1 MTEVEAGFRRLFA
14 MEARQRLDR
23 MGELLLALEGD
34 VANQETVAA
43 LFREAHTLK
52 GAAAMVGE
60 TKVRDVAH
68 GMEDALQQIRSGAA
82 VATSA
87 VVDSLLGSVDVI
99 RAMLDGAPTT
109 AVSAAQ
115 AQAQAPAPAR
125 ASTAAGDVVQVSL
138 ERLDELVRTA
148 GESAAAHLRLG
159 RLLATRLGT
168 DPRELGEFRELQ
180 LVLNQLQELTL
191 RVRMVPV
198 ATLGYTLHRALREL
212 ARTGSKPVRWEMAG
226 GDTELD
232 RAVLERLADPLLH
245 LVRNAVDHGIEAPAE
260 RTAAGKA
267 EEGLI
272 RLHAMQVGSEVVIAI
287 SDDGRGIDLQRV
299 RTAAGRR
306 SIDTAGM
313 SDAEV
318 LDLIFKPGFSTAKR
332 VSDVSGR
339 GVGLDV
345 VRSALESIRGR
356 VEVRTEPG
364 RGSEFRL
371 AVPITLAVIPC
382 MLVSCAGQCLA
393 IPIHSVV
400 KVLHAPADAVQHADR
415 RAVVMVDGQPVPISS
430 LAATLALGESVS
442 GPVMVLAGLSR
453 SHAFRVDAIIGQRD
467 ILMKGL
473 GELAPRLDVV
483 AGASIEPDGSIIV
496 VLEAARLVD
505 RARGQRLPAVT
516 EPSGGTEPAAGAQA
530 SRRGEPEVSVMVVDD
545 ALTIRELQKSILE
558 RAGYRVRTASNGA
571 EALAMLATED
581 TTLVLTDIEMPKMDG
596 FALIEAMRKHPR
608 LAHVPVIIL
617 SSRGSEADRRRGLEA
632 GADGYIVKSAFD
644 QTGLLSAV
652 NRLLGKA
659 A

>member
-23 MGELLLALEGD
+23 MGELLLTLEGD

-115 AQAQAPAPAR
+115 AQAQ

-212 ARTGSKPVRWEMAG
+212 ARTGSKAVRWEMAG

-339 GVGLDV
+339 GIGLDV

-382 MLVSCAGQCLA
+382 MLISCAGQCLA

-516 EPSGGTEPAAGAQA
+516 EPSGGTEPAAGAPA
-530 SRRGEPEVSVMVVDD
+530 PRRGEPEVSVMVVDD

>member
-14 MEARQRLDR
+14 QEARQRLER
-23 MGELLLALEGD
+23 MGELLLTLEGD
-34 VANQETVAA
+34 AANPETIAA

-60 TKVRDVAH
+60 LKVRDIAH
-68 GMEDALQQIRSGAA
+68 GMEDVLQPIRSGTGTATPA
-82 VATSA
+82 VI
-87 VVDSLLGSVDVI
+87 DSLLGDVDAI
-99 RAMLDGAPTT
+99 RALLDGAPSPSVPVADAPPT
-109 AVSAAQ
+109 AVV
-115 AQAQAPAPAR
+115 
-125 ASTAAGDVVQVSL
+125 GDVVQVSL
-138 ERLDELVRTA
+138 ERLDALMRTA

-168 DPRELGEFRELQ
+168 DPSEVSEFRELQ
-180 LVLNQLQELTL
+180 LVLNQLQDLTM
-191 RVRMVPV
+191 RVRMVPL
-198 ATLGYTLHRALREL
+198 ATVGYMLHRAVRE
-212 ARTGSKPVRWEMAG
+212 ASRTESKAVRWEMVG

-245 LVRNAVDHGIEAPAE
+245 LVRNAIDHGIEAPAD
-260 RTAAGKA
+260 RVAAGKP

-272 RLHAMQVGSEVVIAI
+272 RLHAMQVGSEVVIAV
-287 SDDGRGIDLQRV
+287 SDDGRGIDLQQV
-299 RTAAGRR
+299 RKAAGRR

-313 SDAEV
+313 RDEDV
-318 LDLIFKPGFSTAKR
+318 LDLIFQPGFSTAKQ
-332 VSDVSGR
+332 VTDLSGR

-345 VRSALESIRGR
+345 VRSVLESIRGR

-364 RGSEFRL
+364 KGCEFRL

-382 MLVSCAGQCLA
+382 MLVSCAGQRLA

-400 KVLHAPADAVQHADR
+400 KVLQASGNAVKHADR
-415 RAVVMVDGQPVPISS
+415 RTIVMVDGQPVPVSS
-430 LAATLALGESVS
+430 LAATLGLGDSSS
-442 GPVMVLAGLSR
+442 GPMMVLAGLSR
-453 SHAFRVDAIIGQRD
+453 SHAFRIDAITGQRD
-467 ILMKGL
+467 IVMKGL
-473 GELAPRLDVV
+473 GDLTPRLDVV

-496 VLEAARLVD
+496 VLEAARLVE
-505 RARGQRLPAVT
+505 RAQGHRRPAIV
-516 EPSGGTEPAAGAQA
+516 EPGFPAAGPAA
-530 SRRGEPEVSVMVVDD
+530 AARPPGDEARACVMVVDD

-571 EALAMLATED
+571 EAMAMLATED
-581 TTLVLTDIEMPKMDG
+581 ATLVLTDIEMPQMDG

-617 SSRGSEADRRRGLEA
+617 SSRASEADRRRGLEA
-632 GADGYIVKSAFD
+632 GADGYIVKNAFD
-644 QTGLLSAV
+644 QAGLLSAV

>member
-14 MEARQRLDR
+14 QEARQRLDR

-34 VANQETVAA
+34 NGNQETVAA

-52 GAAAMVGE
+52 GAAAMLGE
-60 TKVRDVAH
+60 NKVRDLAH

-82 VATSA
+82 VAGPA
-87 VVDSLLGSVDVI
+87 VVDALLADVDRV
-99 RAMLDGAPTT
+99 RALLDGAPTP
-109 AVSAAQ
+109 AGVVVA
-115 AQAQAPAPAR
+115 APAPAP
-125 ASTAAGDVVQVSL
+125 APAPTVAGDVVQVSL

-168 DPRELGEFRELQ
+168 DPGELSEFRELQ
-180 LVLNQLQELTL
+180 LVLNQLQELTM

-198 ATLGYTLHRALREL
+198 ATVGYTLHRAVREL
-212 ARTGSKPVRWEMAG
+212 ARTGSKLVRWELAG

-245 LVRNAVDHGIEAPAE
+245 LVRNAIDHGIEAPAE
-260 RTAAGKA
+260 RAAAGKP

-272 RLHAMQVGSEVVIAI
+272 RLHAMQVGSEVVIAV
-287 SDDGRGIDLQRV
+287 SDDGRGIDLQKL

-306 SIDTAGM
+306 SIDTAKM
-313 SDAEV
+313 RDDEV
-318 LDLIFKPGFSTAKR
+318 LDLIFQAGFSTAMR
-332 VSDVSGR
+332 VTDLSGR

-356 VEVRTEPG
+356 VEVQTAPG

-382 MLVSCAGQCLA
+382 MLVSCAGQRLA

-400 KVLHAPADAVQHADR
+400 KVLQASGDAVKHADR
-415 RAVVMVDGQPVPISS
+415 RAIVMVDGQPVPVSS
-430 LAATLALGESVS
+430 LAATLGLGGSAN

-453 SHAFRVDAIIGQRD
+453 SHAFRIDAILGQRD
-467 ILMKGL
+467 IVIKGL

-505 RARGQRLPAVT
+505 RAQGHRAPVIADPVASQEALTATSLPRAS
-516 EPSGGTEPAAGAQA
+516 EPQA
-530 SRRGEPEVSVMVVDD
+530 CVMVVDD

-558 RAGYRVRTASNGA
+558 RAGYRVRTASDGL

-596 FALIEAMRKHPR
+596 FALIEAMRKQPR

-632 GADGYIVKSAFD
+632 GADGYIVKNAFD
-644 QTGLLSAV
+644 QAGLLSAV
-652 NRLLGKA
+652 SRLLGKA

>member
-14 MEARQRLDR
+14 QEARQRLDR
-23 MGELLLALEGD
+23 MGQLLLALEGNT
-34 VANQETVAA
+34 ANQETVAA

-60 TKVRDVAH
+60 TNVRDVAH

-87 VVDSLLGSVDVI
+87 VVDSLLGSVDAI
-99 RAMLDGAPTT
+99 RAMLDGTPK
-109 AVSAAQ
+109 AATPV
-115 AQAQAPAPAR
+115 AQAPAP
-125 ASTAAGDVVQVSL
+125 TVAGDVVQVSV
-138 ERLDELVRTA
+138 ERLNELVRTS

-159 RLLATRLGT
+159 RMLATRLGVDPT
-168 DPRELGEFRELQ
+168 DVAEFRELQ
-180 LVLNQLQELTL
+180 LVLNQLQELTM

-198 ATLGYTLHRALREL
+198 ATLGYTLHRAIREV
-212 ARTGSKPVRWEMAG
+212 ARAGSKKVRWEMAG

-232 RAVLERLADPLLH
+232 RGVLERLADPLLH
-245 LVRNAVDHGIEAPAE
+245 LVRNAVDHGIEAPAD
-260 RTAAGKA
+260 RVAAGKSQ
-267 EEGLI
+267 EGLI
-272 RLHAMQVGSEVVIAI
+272 RLHAMQVGSEVVIAV
-287 SDDGRGIDLQRV
+287 SDDGRGIDLRQV
-299 RTAAGRR
+299 RAAASRR
-306 SIDTAGM
+306 SIDTSGM
-313 SDAEV
+313 RDEDV
-318 LDLIFKPGFSTAKR
+318 LDLIFQPGFSTAQS

-356 VEVRTEPG
+356 VEVRTEPA

-382 MLVSCAGQCLA
+382 MIVSCAGQRLA
-393 IPIHSVV
+393 VPIHSVV
-400 KVLHAPADAVQHADR
+400 KVLQASGDAVQHADR

-430 LAATLALGESVS
+430 LAATLGLGESLS

-453 SHAFRVDAIIGQRD
+453 SHAFRIDAIIGQRD
-467 ILMKGL
+467 IVIRGL
-473 GELAPRLDVV
+473 GKLAPRLDVV
-483 AGASIEPDGSIIV
+483 AGASVEPDGSIIV

-505 RARGQRLPAVT
+505 QAHGHRRPVIV
-516 EPSGGTEPAAGAQA
+516 EPSAASESQIAA
-530 SRRGEPEVSVMVVDD
+530 SPRRGELELSVLVVDD

-571 EALAMLATED
+571 EALAILATED
-581 TTLVLTDIEMPKMDG
+581 TTLVLTDIEMPQMDG
-596 FALIEAMRKHPR
+596 FALIEAMRRHPR

-644 QTGLLSAV
+644 QAGLLSAV

>member
-1 MTEVEAGFRRLFA
+1 
-14 MEARQRLDR
+14 
-23 MGELLLALEGD
+23 
-34 VANQETVAA
+34 
-43 LFREAHTLK
+43 
-52 GAAAMVGE
+52 
-60 TKVRDVAH
+60 
-68 GMEDALQQIRSGAA
+68 
-82 VATSA
+82 
-87 VVDSLLGSVDVI
+87 
-99 RAMLDGAPTT
+99 
-109 AVSAAQ
+109 
-115 AQAQAPAPAR
+115 
-125 ASTAAGDVVQVSL
+125 
-138 ERLDELVRTA
+138 
-148 GESAAAHLRLG
+148 
-159 RLLATRLGT
+159 
-168 DPRELGEFRELQ
+168 
-180 LVLNQLQELTL
+180 
-191 RVRMVPV
+191 
-198 ATLGYTLHRALREL
+198 
-212 ARTGSKPVRWEMAG
+212 MAG

-267 EEGLI
+267 EAGLI

-516 EPSGGTEPAAGAQA
+516 EPSGGTEPAVGAPA
-530 SRRGEPEVSVMVVDD
+530 PRRGEPEVSVMVVDD
-545 ALTIRELQKSILE
+545 ALTIRELQRSILE